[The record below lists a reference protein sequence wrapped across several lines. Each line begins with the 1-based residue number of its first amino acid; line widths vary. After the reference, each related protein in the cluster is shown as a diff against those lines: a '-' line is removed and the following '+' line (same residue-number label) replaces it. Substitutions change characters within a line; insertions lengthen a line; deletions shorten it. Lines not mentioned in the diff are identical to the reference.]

1 MTPAEIRYFQTTGGS
16 RPAIDWLEGL
26 ADRSVR
32 ARILARIDRLALGN
46 AGDFASVGEGVLELR
61 LDFGPGYRVYYS
73 KVGSVVL
80 LLLCGGDKS
89 TQKKDIANAKAYLKD
104 YRARSA

>member
-1 MTPAEIRYFQTTGGS
+1 MIE
-16 RPAIDWLEGL
+16 WVEGL
-26 ADRSVR
+26 ADRTAR

-46 AGDFASVGEGVLELR
+46 AGDFAPVGDGVMELR

-73 KVGSVVL
+73 KIGRMVL

-89 TQKKDIANAKAYLKD
+89 TQKKDIINAKAYLKD